1 MIETVILEHGST
13 YEFFFFFGETMQ
25 LVVEVEYVPEEA
37 ELDGSMYEE
46 FRKIFDRFNFHETA
60 GTQVK

>member
-1 MIETVILEHGST
+1 
-13 YEFFFFFGETMQ
+13 MQ

-60 GTQVK
+60 GTQVKCSFFLLCNFILFILIVC

>member
-1 MIETVILEHGST
+1 MNFSYIFETV
-13 YEFFFFFGETMQ
+13 Q

-60 GTQVK
+60 GTQVKDFFFPLM